1 MDVKLKFVS
10 LLKTKQNN
18 KENSDISN
26 AGEKLPERRNQGGLQ
41 KDWEMQLADSQR
53 IVQTDRL
60 IVRLIEKQPIHQK
73 HQPRVSN
80 N

>member
-41 KDWEMQLADSQR
+41 KDWEMQLANSQR
-53 IVQTDRL
+53 FVQTDRL
-60 IVRLIEKQPIHQK
+60 IVRLIEKQPLHQK
-73 HQPRVSN
+73 HQPRGSN